1 MSCQSYIP
9 NILTSVRFVAAPL
22 FFYTFLND
30 LFLISASILVLA
42 LITDVLD
49 GYIARKLDVTSDMGA
64 YLDVTS
70 DFVLIVACFLAY
82 VIKGWYDPLILLLI
96 IAMFLLFVAT
106 SGLKKPVYDP
116 MGKYLGGYLMLMILA
131 SILFPEFVVRQILF
145 IVLIL
150 ICLTS
155 VLTRFF
161 FIRRSKELQSL

>member
-1 MSCQSYIP
+1 MSRQSYIP

-30 LFLISASILVLA
+30 LFLISVSILVLA

-70 DFVLIVACFLAY
+70 DFVLIVVCFLAY

-116 MGKYLGGYLMLMILA
+116 MGKYLGGYLMLMILV